1 MILAGTAQTIVPR
14 ALLAAFIVCFCALAV
29 WLLKSGDTTRAM
41 MLVGLAA
48 VPYVL
53 YASLLRPLIFPFGLY
68 VLLVP
73 FDNLLGN
80 TSSGTL
86 TKLLGIMAGIFFIL
100 LAVRRR
106 TTSFSGTSSVLL
118 AALIAW
124 MMFSIVWALDQQVAL
139 QILPTYA
146 GLFLLYVAL
155 SMLRVSLSEYKLV
168 LFLVV
173 VGGFAAALYGTN
185 AFYHDPTLA
194 AGDPTTTRLVVQSGT
209 QSIDPNHFANALLLP
224 VAILIMWTLRTSR
237 LVSKLAGM
245 GGVTLMT
252 VALLLSGS
260 REALGGLVVIVAYF
274 IWRSRHRA
282 QITVATAVVLS
293 LTLTVQTS
301 IWSRLSMIFS
311 DGGSGR
317 TSIWSVGL
325 EAAKHRWFQGYGIGN
340 FPTAYDMYYIGVH
353 QLQPYGWSSPAH
365 NIVLHYVVEL
375 GIVGLAII
383 VAFFYCEFRSLRG
396 IPKNSEMYDYRLV
409 MEASLL
415 AIAFVALT
423 IDLFTYKYAWLVF
436 SMIVMLRNAVPDGQ
450 ASDDILSTSPAMMP
464 ARPARL

>member
-1 MILAGTAQTIVPR
+1 MIASATQSIVPR
-14 ALLAAFIVCFCALAV
+14 ALLVAFVGSFCLLAV
-29 WLLKSGDTTRAM
+29 WLLKSGDVTKALV
-41 MLVGLAA
+41 LVGLVA

-86 TKLLGIMAGIFFIL
+86 TKLLGIMAGVFVIL
-100 LAVRRR
+100 LAVRRK
-106 TTSFSGTSSVLL
+106 TATFGGTSVILL
-118 AALIAW
+118 AALSAW
-124 MMFSIVWALDQQVAL
+124 MMFSIVWALDQDVAL

-155 SMLRVSLSEYKLV
+155 SMLRVSPVEYKLV

-173 VGGFAAALYGTN
+173 ASGLAAAIYGTN
-185 AFYHDPTLA
+185 AFYHDPSLA
-194 AGDPTTTRLVVQSGT
+194 ASDPSTTRLVVQSGT
-209 QSIDPNHFANALLLP
+209 QSIDPNHFANALLFP
-224 VAILIMWTLRTSR
+224 MAILIMWTLRASR
-237 LVSKLAGM
+237 IFAKLAGLAAL
-245 GGVTLMT
+245 TLMT

-260 REALGGLVVIVAYF
+260 REALGGLIVIVSYF
-274 IWRSRHRA
+274 IWRSRYRVQVTA
-282 QITVATAVVLS
+282 AAAVVLS
-293 LTLTVQTS
+293 LTFTVQTS
-301 IWSRLSMIFS
+301 IWTRLGMIFS

-353 QLQPYGWSSPAH
+353 QLQPYGWNSPAH
-365 NIVLHYVVEL
+365 NIVLHYIVEL
-375 GIVGLAII
+375 GIVGLGML
-383 VAFFYCEFRSLRG
+383 VAFFYYEFRSLRG
-396 IPKNSEMYDYRLV
+396 IKKDSDLYDYRLA

-436 SMIVMLRNAVPDGQ
+436 SMIVLLRNVLPDDQ
-450 ASDDILSTSPAMMP
+450 TSADILSTSSAIIP